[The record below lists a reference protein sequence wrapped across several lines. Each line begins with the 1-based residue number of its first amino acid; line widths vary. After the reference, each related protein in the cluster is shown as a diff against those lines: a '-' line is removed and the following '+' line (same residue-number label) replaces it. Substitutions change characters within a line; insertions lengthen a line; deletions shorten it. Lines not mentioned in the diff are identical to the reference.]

1 MYPPQGMKLTAEEA
15 ASGGDKPVLKLM
27 KNIYGLKQAGRLWH
41 QMLSEKLQELN
52 YKQSSVDMCL
62 YYKIMKT
69 TIILVGI
76 HVDDLLVTSN
86 DAKMVNEFFE
96 QIKTFDVKDLGIA
109 SKFLG
114 INEHETPNSYSM
126 SQRTMILNLIEQFGL
141 KNARPG
147 GTPIAEVVLSA
158 EDVNLLSTQ
167 ETSLFRTMAGALL
180 WIARCTRPDIAFAVH
195 QMTRRTHAP
204 RMCDL
209 KMGKRILR
217 YLAGTSE
224 YRLDISRMN
233 EDATIHFELCTDADW
248 ASECT
253 DRKSI
258 NGALMYLN
266 GMLVSWNCNKQ
277 ALVSLSTMESE
288 FISAARGVQEAMGSY
303 SLVKE
308 LRMNVQLPM
317 KLRMDNQ
324 AAITCIMNETSSSKT
339 KHVDIKHKYIKD
351 LYQRKIIVPS

>member
-1 MYPPQGMKLTAEEA
+1 MSPCLDGLPQ
-15 ASGGDKPVLKLM
+15 
-27 KNIYGLKQAGRLWH
+27 I
-41 QMLSEKLQELN
+41 
-52 YKQSSVDMCL
+52 
-62 YYKIMKT
+62 
-69 TIILVGI
+69 
-76 HVDDLLVTSN
+76 
-86 DAKMVNEFFE
+86 
-96 QIKTFDVKDLGIA
+96 
-109 SKFLG
+109 
-114 INEHETPNSYSM
+114 TPNAKTIRAAVISITVENVSCYSM
-126 SQRTMILNLIEQFGL
+126 SQRTMILNLIEHFGL
-141 KNARPG
+141 KNAKPV
-147 GTPIAEVVLSA
+147 GTPIAEVVLTA
-158 EDVNLLSTQ
+158 EDLNLLSAQ

-195 QMTRRTHAP
+195 QMTHRTHAP
-204 RMCDL
+204 RMCDF

-233 EDATIHFELCTDADW
+233 EDTTIRLELYTDADW

-277 ALVSLSTMESE
+277 ALVSLSTIKSK
-288 FISAARGVQEAMGSY
+288 FISAARGVQEAMGCY
-303 SLVKE
+303 YLIKV
-308 LRMNVQLPM
+308 LGMNMQLPM

-324 AAITCIMNETSSSKT
+324 AAITCIMNEARSSKT

-351 LYQRKIIVPS
+351 LYQRKIIMPSYIPTTEMRANIFPKIMPGPTFVRLRTMIGINPPACHDGKIRGGVLDNMV